1 MTGERSVGSGRAFDA
16 QVAVVGGGM
25 AGLGAAVAAARAGA
39 DVCLLEKNGFLGGT
53 ATAGLVGKFQTGPD
67 VGGERVI
74 LGLYGE
80 VCERLAAYDALDGE
94 QFAPEM
100 MKVVAFD
107 MCEEAGVR
115 LLLHAT
121 ASEVQTDAGRVTGA
135 SLATRGGLATVHA
148 QTYVDA
154 TGDGTLSALAG
165 AHYAI
170 GREADGLMQ
179 PMTLIFQL
187 GNLDLE
193 RVRSADWDALSARFR
208 LELPGLAYRGRLF
221 FFEWTAGLLSF
232 CIAHVSGADPLDVEA
247 LTQAEISSRRQA
259 LAVQRFFRQH
269 VPGAE
274 QCVLALTATEI
285 GIRESRRIV
294 GDYVLTRED
303 VLGGGRF
310 EDGILRSTS
319 WIDMHNP
326 EGKGVLHELIVP
338 ETWFEVPFRSLLV
351 RGFHNLLV
359 AGRCI
364 SATHEAQGA
373 IRTMPT
379 CIGLGQAAGLAAAL
393 AASRGLLLREID
405 VLVLRAALVAQGASL

>member
-1 MTGERSVGSGRAFDA
+1 
-16 QVAVVGGGM
+16 VA
-25 AGLGAAVAAARAGA
+25 
-39 DVCLLEKNGFLGGT
+39 
-53 ATAGLVGKFQTGPD
+53 
-67 VGGERVI
+67 GERVI
-74 LGLYGE
+74 RGLYGE
-80 VCERLAAYDALDGE
+80 ICERLAGYDALDGE
-94 QFAPEM
+94 QFPPEM
-100 MKVVAFD
+100 MKAVALD
-107 MCEEAGVR
+107 LCEEAGVR

-121 ASEVQTDAGRVTGA
+121 VSEAQAAHGYVTGV
-135 SLATRGGLATVHA
+135 SIATRGGPATVAA

-165 AHYAI
+165 AQYEI
-170 GREADGLMQ
+170 GRAADGLMQ

-187 GNLDLE
+187 GNVDLE

-208 LELPGLAYRGRLF
+208 MELPGLAYRGRVF

-247 LTQAEISSRRQA
+247 LTQAEVSSRRQA

-274 QCVLALTATEI
+274 PCVLATTASEI
-285 GIRESRRIV
+285 GIRESRRIA

-303 VLGGGRF
+303 VLGGRKFG
-310 EDGILRSTS
+310 DSILRSTS

-364 SATHEAQGA
+364 SASHEAQGA

-379 CIGLGQAAGLAAAL
+379 CAGLGQAAGVAAAL
-393 AASRGLLLREID
+393 AARSEIPLREID
-405 VLVLRAALVAQGASL
+405 VADLQAGLAAQGANP